1 MNDLKV
7 GQVQALASPRV
18 IADLKRSEKGVE
30 VRGETHNWPDLR
42 GLATLAQPSGHVSL
56 HGGAGRP
63 GQLVQEAAGEP
74 SPSAIDVVH
83 HLSVV
88 GLLNE
93 EGDRVGPRAQLPRK
107 PNGGGVDSFR
117 PKVDVHETGRHG
129 QEGRCRGDVRATL
142 QHAAYDR
149 IGELA
154 RDPRVRVI
162 GESGLDYYRTGPE
175 GREVQHEAF
184 RWHIALAKEL
194 GKPLQIHD
202 RDSHD
207 DILAV
212 LDDAGAPEQVVMHCF
227 SGDAAFAQ
235 ACLERG
241 FYLSFAGPITFKNNH
256 ALRDAL
262 AVTPLERVLLETD
275 APYLTPHPWRGAVN
289 SPYLLALTARSAAAV
304 LGIAVAHLC
313 EAVGATAEELYGPW

>member
-1 MNDLKV
+1 MPHDSSRHSIPARPEPLPIALVDNHTHLDIVRDDAPSLSLDDALAAAAAV
-7 GQVQALASPRV
+7 GVTKLVQIGCDVQAAEISVRMAHDHPAIVAGVALHPNEAPRLAQS
-18 IADLKRSEKGVE
+18 G
-30 VRGETHNWPDLR
+30 
-42 GLATLAQPSGHVSL
+42 GLA
-56 HGGAGRP
+56 
-63 GQLVQEAAGEP
+63 
-74 SPSAIDVVH
+74 
-83 HLSVV
+83 
-88 GLLNE
+88 
-93 EGDRVGPRAQLPRK
+93 
-107 PNGGGVDSFR
+107 
-117 PKVDVHETGRHG
+117 
-129 QEGRCRGDVRATL
+129 
-142 QHAAYDR
+142 AAYDR
-149 IGELA
+149 IAELA
-154 RDPRVRVI
+154 RDPRVRTI
-162 GESGLDYYRTGPE
+162 GETGLDYYRTGPE

-289 SPYLLALTARSAAAV
+289 SPYLLALTARSAATV

-313 EAVGATAEELYGPW
+313 EAVGATAEEFYGPW

>member
-1 MNDLKV
+1 MPHDSSRHSIPTRPDPLPIPLVDNHTHLDIVRDDAPSLSLDD
-7 GQVQALASPRV
+7 ALASAAAVGVTKLVQIGCDVEAAEISVRMAHEHPAIIAGVALHPNEAPRL
-18 IADLKRSEKGVE
+18 AQSG
-30 VRGETHNWPDLR
+30 
-42 GLATLAQPSGHVSL
+42 GLA
-56 HGGAGRP
+56 
-63 GQLVQEAAGEP
+63 
-74 SPSAIDVVH
+74 
-83 HLSVV
+83 
-88 GLLNE
+88 
-93 EGDRVGPRAQLPRK
+93 
-107 PNGGGVDSFR
+107 
-117 PKVDVHETGRHG
+117 
-129 QEGRCRGDVRATL
+129 
-142 QHAAYDR
+142 AAYDR

-154 RDPRVRVI
+154 RDPRVRTI

-202 RDSHD
+202 RDSHH